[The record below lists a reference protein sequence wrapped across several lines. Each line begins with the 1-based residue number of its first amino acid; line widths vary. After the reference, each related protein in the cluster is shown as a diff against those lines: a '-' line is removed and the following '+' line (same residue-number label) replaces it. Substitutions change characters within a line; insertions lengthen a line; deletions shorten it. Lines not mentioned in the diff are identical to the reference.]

1 MSTITKDNFLSEITK
16 INCFNIKAVHNS
28 KYEKNSFYSL
38 ISRYDPKLIEK
49 CYKSGLKYIN
59 SRIVL
64 KYDQTLKNNDK
75 KPIDYDFVI
84 DEKYNKINLKSDIN
98 EIIPNLYKTSRFYK
112 DIFFRKYAKKIYDK
126 WFYNSIFNHY
136 ADKVLFAKTDK
147 NKIIG
152 FITLKL
158 IGGKCL
164 IDLIAVN
171 PKYQNKGVGTLLIS
185 KAIKSFSDYEIT
197 VGTEA
202 ENIKAVNFYL
212 KNNFKIVDYYLIFH
226 RHN

>member
-98 EIIPNLYKTSRFYK
+98 
-112 DIFFRKYAKKIYDK
+112 
-126 WFYNSIFNHY
+126 
-136 ADKVLFAKTDK
+136 
-147 NKIIG
+147 
-152 FITLKL
+152 
-158 IGGKCL
+158 
-164 IDLIAVN
+164 
-171 PKYQNKGVGTLLIS
+171 
-185 KAIKSFSDYEIT
+185 
-197 VGTEA
+197 
-202 ENIKAVNFYL
+202 NF
-212 KNNFKIVDYYLIFH
+212 
-226 RHN
+226 